1 MVPYSKLQRGLKDLY
16 SNFKTLKKE
25 IEEDNK
31 NGKIPRANKSE
42 ELILWKWLYYQRWY
56 TDSMQSQHQDSIPIH
71 RIDSNFISFQRN
83 RKGNLRIHIQTQ

>member
-1 MVPYSKLQRGLKDLY
+1 METFPQ
-16 SNFKTLKKE
+16 
-25 IEEDNK
+25 
-31 NGKIPRANKSE
+31 ANKSE

-83 RKGNLRIHIQTQ
+83 RKGNLRIHIWNTINLGHLKSPHTKE